1 MSKATAQTLTH
12 HAAPRPALPVAVRW
26 RENGGEELCEL
37 TQLQNATPRSATLSL
52 ERQPELGQLLCLT
65 LPNSLRPA
73 GGGGGEPARN
83 NLWALVWATTETRAE
98 AGARARHDVSVVF
111 VCEDV
116 PTGRE
121 QECAPLFAY
130 LAEEDGRFRLQ
141 RMMADAKLGQ
151 HDKRKESRVSIPVEV
166 TLEMLNEDDAVSARE
181 LTVTENL
188 SRGGAAVWTSLPA
201 QEGQRV
207 RLSSEPHGVSLTAV
221 VRLRRAGRDGITR
234 LHLQF
239 LYGRWPLERFN

>member
-1 MSKATAQTLTH
+1 MSKATAQTLPPP
-12 HAAPRPALPVAVRW
+12 APRPALPVAVRW
-26 RENGGEELCEL
+26 RESDGEEHCEL
-37 TQLQNATPRSATLSL
+37 TQLRNASPRSATLSL
-52 ERQPELGQLLCLT
+52 ARQPELGQLLCLT

-73 GGGGGEPARN
+73 GGGDAPAPN

-98 AGARARHDVSVVF
+98 AGACPRQDVSVVF

-141 RMMADAKLGQ
+141 RMMADSKLGQ
-151 HDKRKESRVSIPVEV
+151 SDKRKESRVSIPVEV
-166 TLEMLNEDDAVSARE
+166 TLEMLNGDDVVTARE

-207 RLSSEPHGVSLTAV
+207 RLSSEQHGVALSAV
-221 VRLRRAGRDGITR
+221 VRLRRAGPDGITR

>member
-1 MSKATAQTLTH
+1 MSKATAPTLTPP
-12 HAAPRPALPVAVRW
+12 APRPSLPVAVRW
-26 RENGGEELCEL
+26 REGDGEEQCEL
-37 TQLQNATPRSATLSL
+37 TQLRNATPRSATLSL
-52 ERQPELGQLLCLT
+52 ARQPELGQLLCLT
-65 LPNSLRPA
+65 LPNSLRPF
-73 GGGGGEPARN
+73 GDGVQN
-83 NLWALVWATTETRAE
+83 NLWALVWAVTETRAE
-98 AGARARHDVSVVF
+98 AGARPRHDVSVVF

-121 QECAPLFAY
+121 EECAPLFAY

-151 HDKRKESRVSIPVEV
+151 QHDKRKESRVSIPVEV
-166 TLEMLNEDDAVSARE
+166 TLEMLNGDDAVTARE

-207 RLSSEPHGVSLTAV
+207 RLSSEPHGVGLTAV
-221 VRLRRAGRDGITR
+221 VRLRRAGPDGIVR

>member
-1 MSKATAQTLTH
+1 M
-12 HAAPRPALPVAVRW
+12 RW
-26 RENGGEELCEL
+26 RESDGEEQCEL
-37 TQLQNATPRSATLSL
+37 TQLLNATPRSATLSL
-52 ERQPELGQLLCLT
+52 ARQPELGQLLCLT
-65 LPNSLRPA
+65 LPNSLRPS
-73 GGGGGEPARN
+73 GDGVRN

-98 AGARARHDVSVVF
+98 AGAQPRHDVSVVF

-121 QECAPLFAY
+121 EECAPLFAY

-151 HDKRKESRVSIPVEV
+151 HDKRKESRISIPVEV
-166 TLEMLNEDDAVSARE
+166 TLEMLNGDDAVTARE

-207 RLSSEPHGVSLTAV
+207 RLSSEPHGVALTAV
-221 VRLRRAGRDGITR
+221 VRLRRTGPDGITR